1 MTTKNYL
8 IGVLA
13 ILAAPASWAEHS
25 GDFIQQVNYDVDGN
39 PYVHHIHVD
48 GPDSNGTASGTAIS
62 PVAVMDGG
70 ALYQLYAQGS
80 DSDTNFHLIDEQ
92 MVGAYTPVSTIIIE
106 TLDPYPVTRTRAD
119 QPFTVTVQA
128 AGLLPDDPTAPAGAK
143 KLLVE
148 SVGVAYDSVDN
159 RVPIGAVEVED
170 VLGDFYVIGNGEV
183 SRYGTTA
190 MSSAIANKQRGE
202 ERFHAYALPDTNLG
216 WLKIQSKEIQVWPVA
231 EAGITGIVHGDS
243 FQGDLPNVTVDF
255 TDLYPSSHTYVHVYE
270 GEQRVGASNPRRL
283 ESSEVHANTL
293 VPQDAKV
300 ALTDWE
306 DDLLRNGETVL
317 PTGFYTLEVVT
328 VTPFNNGEP
337 EALTWVTFYVDRT
350 IQINGNVTSGAQ

>member
-1 MTTKNYL
+1 MKTKNYL
-8 IGVLA
+8 MGLVSLI
-13 ILAAPASWAEHS
+13 AAQAAWAQS
-25 GDFIQQVNYDVDGN
+25 GDLIQQVNYDALGTA
-39 PYVHHIHVD
+39 YVYHVYVN
-48 GPDSNGTASGTAIS
+48 GPGANGTASGSAVS
-62 PVAVMDGG
+62 PVAVMEGG
-70 ALYQLYAQGS
+70 ALYQLYAAGS
-80 DSDTNFHLIDEQ
+80 DSDTALHLIDEQ
-92 MVGAYTPVSTIIIE
+92 MVGAYTPVSTITIE
-106 TLDPYPVTRTRAD
+106 SIDPYPITRTRAD

-128 AGLLPDDPTAPAGAK
+128 AGLLPDDPTAPDGAK

-148 SVGVAYDSVDN
+148 SVGVYYDLEDN
-159 RVPIGAVEVED
+159 RVPIGED
-170 VLGDFYVIGNGEV
+170 EEEDILGDFYVIGNGEV
-183 SRYGTTA
+183 SRSGTTA
-190 MSSAIANKQRGE
+190 MSSDVANKQRGE
-202 ERFHAYALPDTNLG
+202 ERFNAYALPDSNLG
-216 WLKIQSKEIQVWPVA
+216 WLKIQSKKIQVWPVA

-243 FQGDLPNVTVDF
+243 FQGDLPNVTVEF

-283 ESSEVHANTL
+283 ESSEVRANTL
-293 VPQDAKV
+293 VPQNAKV

-337 EALTWVTFYVDRT
+337 EALTWVTFFVDRT